1 MDVISGLARG
11 IDGYAHRGALQAG
24 GKTFAVLAG
33 GVDVCYPREHI
44 GLYMDILERDGGILS
59 EQPPGTRPLAYYFPC
74 RNRIISG
81 LSDVVLVME
90 AEEKSGSLITADLA
104 LEQGKDVFALPGN
117 LDNPLSKGCNRL
129 IFQGAGILLGTEE
142 LCENLCIFR
151 KNNTKK
157 EHKKEIMLENA
168 ESLVYNRLGFA
179 PKSLEELAGI
189 TKLSVPEL
197 TVVLV
202 SLELKGLI
210 KEIAKHH
217 YVKK

>member
-1 MDVISGLARG
+1 M
-11 IDGYAHRGALQAG
+11 
-24 GKTFAVLAG
+24 
-33 GVDVCYPREHI
+33 
-44 GLYMDILERDGGILS
+44 S

-117 LDNPLSKGCNRL
+117 LDSPLSKGCNRL

>member
-33 GVDVCYPREHI
+33 GVDICYPREHI
-44 GLYMDILERDGGILS
+44 GLYMDILERGGGILS

-117 LDNPLSKGCNRL
+117 LDSPLSKGCNRL